1 MIVLQSAQNAPGPG
15 TPRPSGRSVRGR
27 VFASAVAA
35 LVALAAS
42 GATAA
47 AHAAGPSAEP
57 QERSNPQDPNSDDP
71 EKGWWFFKGPK
82 KQAEPEAPAAAS
94 APAATTGPAQNAEKR
109 CKTKETWSPACG
121 FVNPGADFEFQAKQR
136 DALMERMVV
145 SQNDPKAVEAFQ
157 YYMRWAL
164 ERTAEVSNLWYYNMV
179 QNPELDPTVKQPV
192 SAFGLRLMADI
203 NRGEEA
209 KVGRLL
215 KEEGAALIYFTRSD
229 CQFCHS
235 MAGLVKGLAAD
246 LSVPVLNA
254 SLDGKCIPGMEQGCG
269 TQEVSTGP
277 AQLLQVTVV
286 PTVFLYVPKQTWL
299 RVSTGVTDQQTMR
312 TRVIQFFTAYR
323 TALLNGVNNG
333 EGTKA
338 AVDFSGNTPGGATEG
353 IQADGSK
360 PQLPSESDIAALL
373 GAPSRK

>member
-1 MIVLQSAQNAPGPG
+1 MTVLQSALSLPGS
-15 TPRPSGRSVRGR
+15 RASRSSALSLAVRLL
-27 VFASAVAA
+27 SAATF
-35 LVALAAS
+35 ALAVLVS
-42 GATAA
+42 LGVATP
-47 AHAAGPSAEP
+47 AHAAGPAGGP
-57 QERSNPQDPNSDDP
+57 QERNNPQDLNADDP

-82 KQAEPEAPAAAS
+82 KQEEAEPSSSAS
-94 APAATTGPAQNAEKR
+94 APAPQPTQASSTEKR
-109 CKTKETWSPACG
+109 CQAKQTWSPACG
-121 FVNPGADFEFQAKQR
+121 FINPGTDFEFQAKQR

-246 LSVPVLNA
+246 LSVPLLNA
-254 SLDGKCIPGMEQGCG
+254 SLDSKCIPGMEQGCG

-338 AVDFSGNTPGGATEG
+338 SVDFSGNSPGGATEG
-353 IQADGSK
+353 VKADGSK